1 MKRMSYRVTGRVQGV
16 GFRAY
21 AVRLAQKCG
30 VVGWVR
36 NDADGS
42 LRAEAAGTDAALM
55 SFASGLRM
63 GPPAARVE
71 RLDAFVLD
79 EVESSPRSDFAVE
92 D

>member
-21 AVRLAQKCG
+21 AVRLARECG

-36 NDADGS
+36 NEPDGS
-42 LRAEAAGTDAALM
+42 VAAEASGTDPALM
-55 SFASGLRM
+55 SFGAGMRM
-63 GPPAARVE
+63 GPPEARVE
-71 RLDAFVLD
+71 RLDAAVLD
-79 EVESSPRSDFAVE
+79 DVEGNPRTDFAVE

>member
-21 AVRLAQKCG
+21 AVRLARECG

-36 NDADGS
+36 NDVDGS
-42 LRAEAAGTDAALM
+42 LQAEAAGTDAALV
-55 SFASGLRM
+55 SFGAGLRM
-63 GPPAARVE
+63 GPPEARVE
-71 RLDAFVLD
+71 RLDAFVMD
-79 EVESSPRSDFAVE
+79 DVENSPRSDFEVE

>member
-1 MKRMSYRVTGRVQGV
+1 MKRMSYRVTGRVQNV

-21 AVRLAQKCG
+21 AVRLARECG

-42 LRAEAAGTDAALM
+42 VLAEAAGTDSALM
-55 SFASGLRM
+55 SFAAGLRM
-63 GPPAARVE
+63 GPPEAQVE
-71 RLDAFVLD
+71 RLDAAVLD
-79 EVESSPRSDFAVE
+79 DVDTVLRSDFEVE

>member
-16 GFRAY
+16 GFRAF
-21 AVRLAQKCG
+21 AVRLARDCG

-42 LRAEAAGTDAALM
+42 LQAEAAGTDSALM
-55 SFASGLRM
+55 SFAAGLRM
-63 GPPAARVE
+63 GPSEARVE

-79 EVESSPRSDFAVE
+79 EVERLPRTDFAVE

>member
-21 AVRLAQKCG
+21 AVRLARECG

-42 LRAEAAGTDAALM
+42 LQAEAAGTDAALL
-55 SFASGLRM
+55 SFAAGLRM
-63 GPPAARVE
+63 GPSEAQVE
-71 RLDAFVLD
+71 RLDACVLD
-79 EVESSPRSDFAVE
+79 DVDRLSRTDFAVE